1 MNAFST
7 DLRIRLHDLTRSDM
21 THYVLDKLQHM
32 NRDEDRL
39 VITQAIVE
47 NAQGI
52 FVWVALVVR
61 RIREQI
67 ENGANLNTLEREIY
81 SLPKELNDLF
91 EHILGSLVDSD
102 LKAAYQTFSMVF
114 GLNKNMSKFSLRLTL
129 LSYSFLDDYMDDPTF
144 ASRKGC
150 QRRFMDREETAL
162 RIESAR
168 RRLNGCCRGLLEV
181 RRDEDDDETIVITHR
196 SVPEFMLIRAQKDQ
210 MERYLNGFNIVD
222 AISELTLAE
231 LWSRNPGQ
239 INREGNFDRL
249 AMLLV
254 PWRISDRR
262 DEPPYS
268 FRESLALAWQRHQV
282 EGNYDDQG
290 AILWILAK
298 GGTDTVDVILNIN
311 SGGRYLRHPIYSAAS
326 HGDYDFVQW
335 ELGRNSAPIPL
346 LTPLRLLNCII
357 AHPGVQKPQVLGD
370 MLDCLQSH
378 GLRPQT
384 ASSLFLLSLH
394 PLTVNRRNVLGDK
407 NTVVT
412 VWHHILLSCYK
423 DEIHSNFT
431 GLRGMGYVVEKFLEY
446 GADPYFYISV
456 AKFPDWRMK
465 LVVRVGKERHEQ
477 WLAAT
482 FHPSAVL
489 YECDNLSLIDLI
501 ERWGFENK
509 ARILQ
514 LVEKNTLM
522 LEVAGEARITPLPA
536 EEQSAE
542 NPSSASEMVDSG
554 AGIDFVMARIGP
566 VSGDPEIPLAS
577 GLKRYVLP
585 GSAGFGS
592 QKLLSIGTGI
602 SVSILILGECHSSI
616 PLSLQA
622 NIARALWLLY

>member
-1 MNAFST
+1 
-7 DLRIRLHDLTRSDM
+7 M

-32 NRDEDRL
+32 NRDGDRL

-114 GLNKNMSKFSLRLTL
+114 GLNKNMSTFSLRLTL

-168 RRLNGCCRGLLEV
+168 RRLNGYCRGLLEV
-181 RRDEDDDETIVITHR
+181 RRDGDDDETIVITHR
-196 SVPEFMLIRAQKDQ
+196 SVPEFMSIRAQKDQ

-239 INREGNFDRL
+239 LNREGNFDGL

-254 PWRISDRR
+254 PWRISDKL

-290 AILWILAK
+290 AILWILSE
-298 GGTDTVDVILNIN
+298 GGSDTVDVILNIN
-311 SGGRYLRHPIYSAAS
+311 NGGRYLRHPIYSAAF

-394 PLTVNRRNVLGDK
+394 PLTVTRLGVLGDK

-423 DEIHSNFT
+423 NEIHSNFT

-482 FHPSAVL
+482 FHPNAVL

-522 LEVAGEARITPLPA
+522 LEGAGEARITPLPA

-566 VSGDPEIPLAS
+566 LAS
-577 GLKRYVLP
+577 GLKRYVLA
-585 GSAGFGS
+585 GFAGFGS

-622 NIARALWLLY
+622 NIAQALWLLY